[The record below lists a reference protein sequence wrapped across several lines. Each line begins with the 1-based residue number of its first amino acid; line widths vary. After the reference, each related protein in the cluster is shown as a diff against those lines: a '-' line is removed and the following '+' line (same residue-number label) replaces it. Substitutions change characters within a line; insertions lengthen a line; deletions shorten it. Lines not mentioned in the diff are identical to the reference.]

1 MKKMMHFS
9 DGFSIDFWSNFERF
23 WEPFGLPNRCQNQ
36 WKNVSKNS
44 LIFGRLF
51 HEKWSQNGGPGDP
64 KWRPKWRNF
73 VDISQLPPRSPP
85 GEGSGWIWGGFWEGF
100 GGIWKPWGAQM
111 DMKINTF
118 RRKFRPF
125 PQDPPRKALGR
136 VLRGFG
142 VFWGRYWEVLE
153 RFFADFSI
161 SFVRVSCGILGNPR
175 EGGWGNL
182 RKT

>member
-1 MKKMMHFS
+1 M
-9 DGFSIDFWSNFERF
+9 
-23 WEPFGLPNRCQNQ
+23 EP
-36 WKNVSKNS
+36 
-44 LIFGRLF
+44 
-51 HEKWSQNGGPGDP
+51 KWSPGEPKMETKMIEFRGHFATPSQEPSRGG
-64 KWRPKWRNF
+64 F
-73 VDISQLPPRSPP
+73 

-142 VFWGRYWEVLE
+142 VFWGRFWEVLE

-175 EGGWGNL
+175 EGG
-182 RKT
+182 